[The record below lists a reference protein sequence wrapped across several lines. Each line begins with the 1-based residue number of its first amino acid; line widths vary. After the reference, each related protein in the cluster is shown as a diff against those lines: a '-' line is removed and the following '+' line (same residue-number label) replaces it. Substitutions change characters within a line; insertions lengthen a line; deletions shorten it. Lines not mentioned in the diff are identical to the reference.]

1 MPFLMI
7 PIILFIAGMAIMMV
21 FALGFAL
28 IHVLFWPVVIGLFIW
43 WLVRNAGGPKQAGH
57 PYRSNHADWQDHL
70 DHARK
75 TAHNVKEETLHQ
87 SRPTQPSHRDH
98 QDHDDDWSDF

>member
-7 PIILFIAGMAIMMV
+7 PIILFVAGIAIMMV

-43 WLVRNAGGPKQAGH
+43 WLVRQSAPTPRRRRDH
-57 PYRSNHADWQDHL
+57 PYRSDHTDWQSHL
-70 DHARK
+70 TNVRK
-75 TAHNVKEETLHQ
+75 EAHNVKEEPE
-87 SRPTQPSHRDH
+87 RPRHH
-98 QDHDDDWSDF
+98 VDHDDDWSDF